1 MNISQLTILR
11 LSLPVAAFFSFALGI
26 GREEGKNRVVKG
38 KGAKSLVFLH
48 FASNFWTRIS

>member
-48 FASNFWTRIS
+48 FASNFCARIS